1 MIESH
6 EQSSSQIRP
15 VAQAAAKTRLRD
27 SCHACASSK
36 VKCHKEKP
44 TCSRCANRGVTCE
57 YYVTKRPGRRRG
69 NNSINHNNNSTINSS
84 LPSPSPS
91 SLTPPLVSNKSY
103 TDFFTT
109 ALTSADSASLRL
121 EPLDLLSDLVSPN
134 NSDPTLSSVPSLYT
148 DQDDFFTTPINFPE
162 LETSLHSTHDGL
174 DLTAFSPKNA
184 TFSVFGDAFPNHCV
198 TKNNSLPLSSS
209 SCITTAQAPPAT
221 RENSN
226 STDNEDPPSPCC
238 CLTRAL
244 GLLKHPFPN
253 TSPRPACTMSNGP
266 ESCSAI
272 EMTVRKRNPE
282 AQAIVANNQQ
292 TVEVVSNI
300 LQCQCSQDGYLLT
313 ILALVVS
320 KVLDWYEALG
330 RELPNS
336 SSSAVSLAG
345 AESLGRDGNSSLST
359 PSSGHRSDVVVHQ
372 HHRPDYCAD
381 GEDLERMAAQ
391 RILSQLHRVQRVV
404 NQLSPKLKSQGTTR
418 KDATTVDSQL
428 SLVGQ
433 MSGGGTT
440 TSPFSAP
447 TLDHIE
453 ADLRKRLR
461 GLSIEIIDMLRH
473 A

>member
-1 MIESH
+1 
-6 EQSSSQIRP
+6 
-15 VAQAAAKTRLRD
+15 
-27 SCHACASSK
+27 
-36 VKCHKEKP
+36 
-44 TCSRCANRGVTCE
+44 
-57 YYVTKRPGRRRG
+57 
-69 NNSINHNNNSTINSS
+69 
-84 LPSPSPS
+84 
-91 SLTPPLVSNKSY
+91 
-103 TDFFTT
+103 
-109 ALTSADSASLRL
+109 
-121 EPLDLLSDLVSPN
+121 
-134 NSDPTLSSVPSLYT
+134 
-148 DQDDFFTTPINFPE
+148 
-162 LETSLHSTHDGL
+162 
-174 DLTAFSPKNA
+174 
-184 TFSVFGDAFPNHCV
+184 
-198 TKNNSLPLSSS
+198 
-209 SCITTAQAPPAT
+209 
-221 RENSN
+221 
-226 STDNEDPPSPCC
+226 
-238 CLTRAL
+238 
-244 GLLKHPFPN
+244 
-253 TSPRPACTMSNGP
+253 MSNGP

-272 EMTVRKRNPE
+272 EMTVGKRNPE

-391 RILSQLHRVQRVV
+391 RILSQLQRVQRVV

-461 GLSIEIIDMLRH
+461 GLSIEIIDMLCH